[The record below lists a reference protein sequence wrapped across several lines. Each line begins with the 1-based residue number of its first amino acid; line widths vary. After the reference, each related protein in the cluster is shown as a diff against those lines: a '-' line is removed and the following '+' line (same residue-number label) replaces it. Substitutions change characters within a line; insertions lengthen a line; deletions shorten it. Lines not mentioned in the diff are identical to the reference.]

1 MWSEVITGHRWLPKC
16 YNNAKPFLCRT
27 VPSSVFYGGM
37 IRDAAITK
45 EINEC
50 RKLSALVCGPYVHVH
65 YMLYYTCSIV
75 ATTLMPIRRSVVAL
89 VFDNKYVLLSSRL
102 SDAMD

>member
-1 MWSEVITGHRWLPKC
+1 MWGEVITGHRWLPKC

-27 VPSSVFYGGM
+27 VPQSVFYGGM

-50 RKLSALVCGPYVHVH
+50 RKLHASALVCRPYM
-65 YMLYYTCSIV
+65 YIV
-75 ATTLMPIRRSVVAL
+75 ATKLLMTSRPSVVTL
-89 VFDNKYVLLSSRL
+89 LFDDKYVLSSPNFPML
-102 SDAMD
+102 WMNIPCV